1 MKTFKKFALLIGTF
15 LMFSC
20 GTDVVPA
27 SKSIPTAPVK
37 TESVKPSLEKVKD
50 GIGKAVTENSKVSEK
65 LNNQKSTISNQK
77 DVIENALK
85 EAKAIEEKLK
95 LKQSITE
102 AEVTSLKLKIE
113 QIKSEN
119 SKLLESNGA
128 LSENVRYL
136 MHVLDSTRK
145 DAGITS
151 GKLDATE
158 SELTILRD
166 QNKTIGNDLAARNK
180 DVEAMQ
186 KQVLKSEKAA
196 AKANVYKHWI
206 WGIVGVFVV
215 WTIAKNILMIYFPAT
230 RFRI

>member
-77 DVIENALK
+77 DVIEVALK

-95 LKQSITE
+95 LKQAITE
-102 AEVTSLKLKIE
+102 AEIISLQNKIE
-113 QIKSEN
+113 QIKKEN
-119 SKLLESNGA
+119 AKLLEANAGM
-128 LSENVRYL
+128 SENVRYL
-136 MHVLDSTRK
+136 MDVLNATRK
-145 DAGITS
+145 DANITS

-158 SELTILRD
+158 GELAVLRD
-166 QNKTIGNDLAARNK
+166 QNKTISNDLDARNK
-180 DVEAMQ
+180 DVEVMQ
-186 KQVLKSEKAA
+186 KQVLKSVASE
-196 AKANVYKHWI
+196 AKA
-206 WGIVGVFVV
+206 
-215 WTIAKNILMIYFPAT
+215 
-230 RFRI
+230 